1 MSKTIEEV
9 LSPLREAFMIE
20 EDGSSQT
27 RLSNHGR
34 VGFHVDRLFGIVPNN
49 LLFELMV
56 TSDIKT
62 CYLTFPKYIIFI

>member
-27 RLSNHGR
+27 Q
-34 VGFHVDRLFGIVPNN
+34 
-49 LLFELMV
+49 
-56 TSDIKT
+56 K
-62 CYLTFPKYIIFI
+62 IILID